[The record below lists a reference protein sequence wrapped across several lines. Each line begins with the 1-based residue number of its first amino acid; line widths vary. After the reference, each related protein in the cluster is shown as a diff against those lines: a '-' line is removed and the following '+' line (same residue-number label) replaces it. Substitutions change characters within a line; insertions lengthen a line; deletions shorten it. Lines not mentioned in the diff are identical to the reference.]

1 LGKSTLVDK
10 HEKEGG
16 EKMRAKPYYRA
27 LIFAAAIC
35 LIFGGFSVA
44 PAGEKIEFKF
54 GHVLQTDHPYHKMAL
69 KFKEEV
75 EKRNKNCVVNIFP
88 AKQLGNERDLVEGLQ
103 LGTVD
108 ISTITSALTAGFVPG
123 FKVFSLPF
131 LFEDADHLFRVMDSD
146 IGKKLVKDMDK
157 AGLIKLGFVYG
168 GSRDLYSREPIRNL
182 EELKDKKIRTMENK
196 ILVKTWNSL
205 GAIATPIPW
214 GDVYLSLKQGVV
226 DGGEGTGASYRS
238 MKFFDSS
245 PHYTRINYVFSWH
258 NFMMSKNKW
267 NKLPSDVKKDVMAA
281 AEIAQAYERKL
292 FVDEEKSLF
301 KDLEQNFGVNIYH
314 PKDLKQWR
322 ENIKSV
328 YDENAANVGGMDYI
342 RKIQGM

>member
-1 LGKSTLVDK
+1 
-10 HEKEGG
+10 
-16 EKMRAKPYYRA
+16 MRSKPYYKV
-27 LIFAAAIC
+27 LIFAVMIF

-44 PAGEKIEFKF
+44 PAGEKITFKF

-88 AKQLGNERDLVEGLQ
+88 AKQLGNERDLVVGLQ
-103 LGTVD
+103 MGTVD

-146 IGKKLVKDMDK
+146 IGKQLVKDMDK

-168 GSRDLYSREPIRNL
+168 GSRDLYSRGSIRNL
-182 EELKDKKIRTMENK
+182 KELKGKKIRTMENK
-196 ILVKTWNSL
+196 ILVKTWNAL

-214 GDVYLSLKQGVV
+214 GDVYLSLRQGVV

-238 MKFFDSS
+238 MKFFESS
-245 PHYTRINYVFSWH
+245 PHYTRISYVFSWH
-258 NFMMSKNKW
+258 NFMISKTKW
-267 NKLPSDVKKDVMAA
+267 NKLPANVKKDIMAA

-301 KDLEQNFGVNIYH
+301 KDLEQSHGVKIYH
-314 PKDLKQWR
+314 PKDLNQWR

-328 YDENAANVGGMDYI
+328 YDENAASVGGMDYI